1 MMGGSVRGRPTRAR
15 SRGRRGL
22 GDEMLAWSLV
32 DVDPF

>member
-1 MMGGSVRGRPTRAR
+1 MMGVSVRGRPTRAR

-22 GDEMLAWSLV
+22 GDEMLSWSFV